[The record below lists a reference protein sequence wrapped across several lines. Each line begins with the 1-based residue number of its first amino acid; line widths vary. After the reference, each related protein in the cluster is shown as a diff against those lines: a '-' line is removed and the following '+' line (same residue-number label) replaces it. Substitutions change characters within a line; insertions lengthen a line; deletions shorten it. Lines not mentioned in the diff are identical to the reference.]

1 MGGDGLRAAWERTAE
16 VDRRLASRLPELT
29 DHGEQVAL
37 VALGG
42 YGRRELTPHAEIEL
56 LVLHAGRGLPEIAA
70 RLPEAMVRTVDECAA
85 DARRSFAAATGFLD
99 ARLVAGDA
107 ELFAQLVQRTAQSL
121 RRDHLRLRRRL
132 SAAVQRRH
140 ATYPPATAA
149 AEPDVVEGRGGLRD
163 LDALRWL
170 NPGPEV
176 DTRTHAALDFFL
188 RTLAAAEERAGQA
201 VRRLTV
207 RRLGERAEEMLGEVY
222 RHARWVAFRLDG
234 LLATPRRDR
243 ALGAS
248 LFLRDGKLCGERL
261 PALERAPS
269 LGLRAAN
276 LVGFAPPDAALLE
289 WASTPGPAL
298 QWDASALEQLWLL
311 LRAADWRAWEFLDV
325 AELIPRYL
333 PELASIM
340 RRPSA
345 DDLALDTHS
354 FLALRRLHEWTES
367 EDPFARRVWPKIR
380 HRDWVYLAVLLHEL
394 DSQAVSSVTERLGLA
409 PDARAAIASLVELA
423 PRLSET
429 ATRRDL
435 HDEDLLLD
443 LAARIGSYGRLC
455 GLVLLTAAHDRAL
468 GDSAWTPW
476 KVDLLR
482 QLFGVL
488 EAMLRRPGG
497 ESRVRSVDQR
507 RERVARELVRR
518 NRDDLLPMLD
528 RLPRRY
534 LLARSPAFVARH
546 LALAGQAPLGEREV
560 RIEARRHRQ
569 PGVWDILVVARDRPG
584 LLATVAGVLA
594 LRGASVL
601 AADATTGTDGL
612 VLDVFTVTSAY
623 GVPLEASV
631 WPRVAADLRSAL
643 AGRLP
648 LRELLA
654 RPSEPIRDPDAVQV
668 SIDNTGSQF
677 YSLVEVQAPDQ
688 VGLLYRIA
696 RTLHVLELDVH
707 HAKVATLSGRAL
719 DVFYVRDASGE
730 KLPSERSFEL
740 GRALRK
746 ALLVGA

>member
-1 MGGDGLRAAWERTAE
+1 
-16 VDRRLASRLPELT
+16 
-29 DHGEQVAL
+29 VAL
-37 VALGG
+37 VALGA

-56 LVLHAGRGLPEIAA
+56 LVVHVGRGVTEIAS

-85 DARRSFAAATGFLD
+85 HARRSFAAATVFLD
-99 ARLVAGDA
+99 ARLVAGEP
-107 ELFAQLVQRTAQSL
+107 ELFGQLVQRTAQSV
-121 RRDHLRLRRRL
+121 RRDRLRLRRRL
-132 SAAVQRRH
+132 GAAVPRRH

-163 LDALRWL
+163 LAALRWL
-170 NPGPEV
+170 EAEM
-176 DTRTHAALDFFL
+176 DARTCAALDFFL
-188 RTLAAAEERAGQA
+188 RTLEAAEADSGHA
-201 VRRLTV
+201 VRRLSASV
-207 RRLGERAEEMLGEVY
+207 LGERAEEVLSEVY

-248 LFLRDGKLCGERL
+248 LFLRDGKLRGERL

-276 LVGFAPPDAALLE
+276 LVGFAPPEAALLE

-325 AELIPRYL
+325 TGLVSRYV
-333 PELASIM
+333 PELASIV
-340 RRPSA
+340 RRPLS
-345 DDLALDTHS
+345 DGLALDTHS

-367 EDPFARRVWPKIR
+367 DDPFARRVWPHIR
-380 HRDWVYLAVLLHEL
+380 HRDWVYLSVLLHEL
-394 DSQAVSSVTERLGLA
+394 DGQAVSSMTERLGLP
-409 PDARAAIASLVELA
+409 PDARAAIAALVELA

-435 HDEDLLLD
+435 HDEDLLFD

-468 GDSAWTPW
+468 GESAWTAW

-482 QLFGVL
+482 QLFGIL
-488 EAMLRRPGG
+488 EAMLRRPGAD
-497 ESRVRSVDQR
+497 SRVRSVEQR

-518 NRDDLLPMLD
+518 KRDDLLPMLD

-612 VLDVFTVTSAY
+612 VLDVFTVASAY

-631 WPRVAADLRSAL
+631 WPRVAADLTSAL

-648 LRELLA
+648 LSELLA

-677 YSLVEVQAPDQ
+677 YSLVEIQAPDQ

-696 RTLHVLELDVH
+696 RTLHALALDVH
-707 HAKVATLSGRAL
+707 HAKIATFSGRAL
-719 DVFYVRDASGE
+719 DVFYVRESSGE
-730 KLPSERSFEL
+730 KLSAE
-740 GRALRK
+740 RALEVTRGLER
-746 ALLVGA
+746 ALLGGA